1 MTQEDVVK
9 ILSQVK
15 HPAIDLSLI
24 ELGIAT
30 DIELVGAE
38 VLVTFAFPFPNI
50 PIADKLINS
59 IKQPLQKN
67 GLTMEYIVRPMKEA
81 EKRRFLELENAAWTG
96 LKDEED
102 KS

>member
-1 MTQEDVVK
+1 MTQDDVLK

-15 HPAIDLSLI
+15 HPAINLSLI

-30 DIELVGAE
+30 DIEMVDNE

-59 IKQPLQKN
+59 IKQPLAEN
-67 GLTMEYIVRPMKEA
+67 GLTMEYIVRLMKE
-81 EKRRFLELENAAWTG
+81 EERKRFLELENSAWTG
-96 LKDEED
+96 LNHEED